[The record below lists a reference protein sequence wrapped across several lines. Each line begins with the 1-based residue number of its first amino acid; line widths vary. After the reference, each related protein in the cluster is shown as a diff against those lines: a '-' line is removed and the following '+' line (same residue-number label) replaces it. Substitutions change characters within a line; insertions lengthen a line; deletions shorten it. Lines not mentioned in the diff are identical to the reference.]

1 MCVQLGGFSSPWD
14 MAPEEGDLVLFA
26 QIAGQAID
34 HDVYTLNLITGTRQD
49 IAARGYTALE
59 YTQQC

>member
-1 MCVQLGGFSSPWD
+1 
-14 MAPEEGDLVLFA
+14 MAPDEGDLVLFA

-34 HDVYTLNLITGTRQD
+34 YDVYTLNLITGTRQD
-49 IAARGYTALE
+49 IAARRYTALE